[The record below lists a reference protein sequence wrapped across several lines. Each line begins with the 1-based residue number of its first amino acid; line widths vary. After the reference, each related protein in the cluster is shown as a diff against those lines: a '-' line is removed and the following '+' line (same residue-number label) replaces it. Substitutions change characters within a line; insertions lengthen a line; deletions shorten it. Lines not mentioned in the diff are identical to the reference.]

1 MIDRLKRDEAAFLIA
16 RFASGE
22 IDSDDLESDW
32 PICKEDRALDAV
44 GSMLWLHYDDHKPR
58 RMVGKEA
65 ASFEELL
72 LFKRYQAYLQSDLPY
87 EWPEENFIRIGGLGA
102 LVPLSLGLLRPI
114 DRMIKSKNA
123 KIDAAMEAHG
133 DLSVWPFTSK
143 AQWDGEPIA
152 PYVR

>member
-1 MIDRLKRDEAAFLIA
+1 MIDRLKRDEAASLIA

-32 PICKEDRALDAV
+32 PTCKEDRALDAV
-44 GSMLWLHYDDHKPR
+44 GSMLWLHYDDHTPR
-58 RMVGKEA
+58 RIDGKNA
-65 ASFEELL
+65 ASSEELL
-72 LFKRYQAYLQSDLPY
+72 LFSRYQAYLKTDLPY
-87 EWPEENFIRIGGLGA
+87 DWPEDNFVRIEGLGA

-114 DRMIKSKNA
+114 DRIIKSRNA

-133 DLSVWPFTSK
+133 DLSVWPFTSRS
-143 AQWDGEPIA
+143 QWDGEPID